1 MKTFSQL
8 VIVALSSLF
17 FSSCGSDAPKEVV
30 ADTVVE
36 ETTKNWEEF
45 TISAV
50 GNTMQDMMYSEK
62 NLNVKEGSWVRIIL
76 KNEGVD
82 QAMIHNI
89 LFVNFGK
96 RKDLALLANEA
107 GPDNEFIPSSPDL
120 IAASGLA
127 LPGETITLEFKAPEK
142 GNYEFFCSYPGH
154 AGMMKGYLFVK

>member
-8 VIVALSSLF
+8 VIVALSALF

-36 ETTKNWEEF
+36 ETIKNWEEF

-89 LFVNFGK
+89 LFVNFGQF
-96 RKDLALLANEA
+96 R
-107 GPDNEFIPSSPDL
+107 G
-120 IAASGLA
+120 
-127 LPGETITLEFKAPEK
+127 
-142 GNYEFFCSYPGH
+142 PGH
-154 AGMMKGYLFVK
+154 LSTSLFVHLF